1 MASRASVK
9 QPNVPAS
16 GWGFGTPTGKTK
28 GTVIS
33 TIEWPVPKSETVPR
47 PVKVSNPFCFED
59 PQVVLQVGEQKYK
72 IHRYFLTRESEFFND
87 LFSLPQSEDSAE
99 VEGSYDNPIKLPAT
113 PTEEIENLLRFFYFG
128 MHDDYVATLAD
139 WVAMLSISTR
149 LIFEKVRERAI
160 REITARQAR
169 VDAFELL
176 RLAIKFDVEQW
187 LKPTYRR
194 IVTRDGPITHAESV
208 KVPVHMAIMLTRC
221 REQYRKRDNGNS
233 YDNDFPG
240 SPLDLDTLIEAEI
253 RLMGEESAET
263 ETAME

>member
-1 MASRASVK
+1 VK

-47 PVKVSNPFCFED
+47 PAKVSNPFCFED
-59 PQVVLQVGEQKYK
+59 PQVVLQVEEQKYK

-87 LFSLPQSEDSAE
+87 LFSLPQSKDSAE
-99 VEGSYDNPIKLPAT
+99 VEGSYDNPINLPET

-139 WVAMLSISTR
+139 WVAILSISTR
-149 LIFEKVRERAI
+149 FMFEKVRERAI
-160 REITARQAR
+160 KEITACLDK
-169 VDAFELL
+169 VEAFELI

-187 LKPTYRR
+187 LKPAYRR
-194 IVTRDGPITHAESV
+194 IVTRTELIPHAVSA
-208 KVPVHMAIMLTRC
+208 KIPVHVTIMLTRA
-221 REQYRKRDNGNS
+221 REQYWKYQGYNQGRGVQNP
-233 YDNDFPG
+233 NDAD
-240 SPLDLDTLIEAEI
+240 SIIEAEI
-253 RLMGEESAET
+253 GLMAAEHTESAKE
-263 ETAME
+263 